1 MQLEVGAVMEGN
13 VTGITNFG
21 AFVELGEGKTGLVHI
36 SEISNTFVKEVRDYL
51 KEGEKVKVKVINISP
66 AGKVELS
73 IKRTKV
79 SPISK
84 TLGPKRQEMTSKNV
98 ISTANRFEDMISK
111 FKKLSDEKLSGF
123 NKKIESRRPRCAHKS
138 SQGH

>member
-79 SPISK
+79 NPVNK
-84 TLGPKRQEMTSKNV
+84 TLGTKRQEVASKNA

-123 NKKIESRRPRCAHKS
+123 NKKVESRRPRCTHKS